1 MNTIILKPSIK
12 NDYLELHFNLWNSE
26 KNNLKFL
33 DIGIMC
39 DNADQVFSLVIPSSK
54 KLTIK
59 DLTDNIKGDIRN
71 SIFNCYV
78 NMQTIGSYEI
88 LKKENHDEESFLLS
102 PIKPKQ
108 EFSPTNDSELVTV
121 EIKVKKVN
129 KEDIDGIEVKRKYLR
144 FRIEKFDISKFLI
157 TQDSDSKIFE
167 SSFIRSKIIDFRVN
181 DYRILTSDKI
191 QEYKLDDYSYKKIH
205 FSIWQMH

>member
-1 MNTIILKPSIK
+1 MVSSCLCDSICK
-12 NDYLELHFNLWNSE
+12 NKTDRDFNLWNSE

-144 FRIEKFDISKFLI
+144 
-157 TQDSDSKIFE
+157 
-167 SSFIRSKIIDFRVN
+167 V
-181 DYRILTSDKI
+181 ILKSCGLAKVV
-191 QEYKLDDYSYKKIH
+191 
-205 FSIWQMH
+205 

>member
-1 MNTIILKPSIK
+1 
-12 NDYLELHFNLWNSE
+12 
-26 KNNLKFL
+26 
-33 DIGIMC
+33 MC